1 MFTKLIFVHVTWWKN
16 YVYTSHKFHI
26 VYSTCINH
34 IWCIFKVEHEK
45 VLRMKIIELIK
56 AENLFQVTIE
66 RWEIQF
72 VQLFTWY
79 LIVLVKHDVNMKISA
94 SYCYITFYLC
104 RGKYSHV
111 LYKII
116 FFEKLKENNYRRVPF
131 RVKLQ
136 KRFKVFIT
144 FTMYLLFH
152 KQGFY
157 SQRRFSVA

>member
-1 MFTKLIFVHVTWWKN
+1 MKELRIYKPQVSHCILYMHKSYLVYIQSWARKSSENEN
-16 YVYTSHKFHI
+16 YW
-26 VYSTCINH
+26 INQGER
-34 IWCIFKVEHEK
+34 VS
-45 VLRMKIIELIK
+45 